1 MSLTL
6 YYASGACSFVPHV
19 LLESLGVP
27 FEPVPVKL
35 HKGEHLGDAYKV
47 INPRSQ
53 VPVLVDGGH
62 TITQIVAIV
71 SYLDACHPQALVLP
85 SAPLAR
91 ARALEILS
99 WMNNSAHITFAH
111 IFMPHKFTDE
121 AAAHAAMKTYN
132 QQQYRAVLQELQ
144 ALVTAAAANGTGWLD
159 AGQPGA
165 LDAYALTLLRWGTMV
180 GINPQDY
187 PALWAFVQRLAQ
199 QPVVARVIER
209 ERLKLNWYEG

>member
-19 LLESLGVP
+19 LLESLGVS

-35 HKGEHLGDAYKV
+35 HKGEHLGDAYKA

-53 VPVLVDGGH
+53 VPVLVHDTH

-71 SYLDACHPQALVLP
+71 SYLDACHPQAQLLP

-132 QQQYRAVLQELQ
+132 QLRYREVLQELQ
-144 ALVTAAAANGTGWLD
+144 TLVTAAANNGTGWLD
-159 AGQPGA
+159 ANQPGA